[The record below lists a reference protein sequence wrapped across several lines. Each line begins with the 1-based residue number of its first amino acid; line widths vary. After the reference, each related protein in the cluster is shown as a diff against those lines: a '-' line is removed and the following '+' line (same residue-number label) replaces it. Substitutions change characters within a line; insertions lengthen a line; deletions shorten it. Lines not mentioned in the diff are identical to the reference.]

1 MGLSTALSTGL
12 STGLDTESEE
22 LVIRLDDV
30 SKTYQ
35 HGSVPVRALSHVD
48 LEIARGEYTAIM
60 GPSGSGKSTL
70 LHVLGLLDAGYE
82 GRYELLGEPVSGRT
96 AEELSALRNRQIG
109 FIFQTFHLLPHLSIL
124 ENAELPALY
133 AGNRPAR
140 ECRAAAR
147 ARLEQMGL
155 GSRLNH
161 KPQEIS
167 IGQRQR
173 AAIARALVNDP
184 PLLLADEPTGALDS
198 KTVAEILDILGE
210 LHSNGTTIL
219 LITHDR
225 DVSEATER
233 TVHVRDGQMHDGRLS
248 DEPRAPLRETRR
260 P

>member
-1 MGLSTALSTGL
+1 MGR
-12 STGLDTESEE
+12 EE

-35 HGSVPVRALSHVD
+35 HGSVAVDALRHID
-48 LEIARGEYTAIM
+48 LEVARGEYTAIM

-70 LHVLGLLDAGYE
+70 LHVLGLLDADYE
-82 GRYELLGEPVSGRT
+82 GSYELLGEPVSGRT
-96 AEELSALRNRQIG
+96 ADQLSVLRNRQIG

-133 AGNRPAR
+133 AGDRSSR
-140 ECRAAAR
+140 ECREAAR
-147 ARLEQMGL
+147 IRLEQMGL

-198 KTVAEILDILGE
+198 KTVAEILDILGQ
-210 LHSNGTTIL
+210 LNRSGTTIL

-225 DVSEATER
+225 EVSEATDR
-233 TVHVRDGQMHDGRLS
+233 TIHVRDGQMHDGL
-248 DEPRAPLRETRR
+248 L
-260 P
+260 

>member
-1 MGLSTALSTGL
+1 M
-12 STGLDTESEE
+12 DREE
-22 LVIRLDDV
+22 LVIRLDGV

-35 HGSVPVRALSHVD
+35 HGSVPVHALNRID
-48 LEIARGEYTAIM
+48 LEVARGEYTAIM

-70 LHVLGLLDAGYE
+70 LHILGLLDADYE
-82 GRYELLGEPVSGRT
+82 GSYELLGEPVSGRSSDQ
-96 AEELSALRNRQIG
+96 LSTLRNRRIG

-133 AGNRPAR
+133 AGDRPAR
-140 ECRAAAR
+140 ECRAAAT

-155 GSRLNH
+155 GSRLGH

-184 PLLLADEPTGALDS
+184 SLLLADEPTGALDS
-198 KTVAEILDILGE
+198 KTVAEILDILAE
-210 LHSNGTTIL
+210 LHSGGTTIL

-225 DVSEATER
+225 DVGEATER
-233 TVHVRDGQMHDGRLS
+233 TVHVRDGQMQDGL
-248 DEPRAPLRETRR
+248 L
-260 P
+260 